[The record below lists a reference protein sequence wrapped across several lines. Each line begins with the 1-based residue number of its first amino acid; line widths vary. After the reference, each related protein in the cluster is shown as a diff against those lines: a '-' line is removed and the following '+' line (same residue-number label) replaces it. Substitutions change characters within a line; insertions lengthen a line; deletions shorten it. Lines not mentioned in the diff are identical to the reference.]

1 MLDIQFDITTRE
13 ILLSAPLGSDSL
25 DVITTDNP
33 SVQNGGILLYA
44 RCPNVVYPMFGIG
57 IEDIIN
63 TNSAAAAFEMNRWQQ
78 QTKLDGATIAKWSAT
93 TQGNAITIQQK
104 VSYE

>member
-1 MLDIQFDITTRE
+1 MYDLQFDITTRE
-13 ILLSAPLGSDSL
+13 IVLSDPLGSESL
-25 DVITTDNP
+25 DVVTTDNP

-57 IEDIIN
+57 IEDIMN

-78 QTKLDGATIAKWSAT
+78 QAKLDGATIAKWTAT
-93 TQGNAITIQQK
+93 TQGNEITLSQK
-104 VSYE
+104 ISYE